1 MKRGEMK
8 MSVTPMQRHRILQ
21 TYNSKKAQSMEK
33 PSVYTAKKYDVP
45 QQVVAAVVRHH
56 RDES

>member
-8 MSVTPMQRHRILQ
+8 MPVSPMQKRRILQ
-21 TYNSKKAQSMEK
+21 TYNSKKAQSMGS
-33 PSVYTAKKYDVP
+33 PSVYTAEKYDVP

-56 RDES
+56 NKK